1 MGQIKV
7 LDQNMVNNMIAG
19 GEVIER
25 PGGVVKELMENSID
39 AGATKTAVAIEDGG
53 RKLIS
58 VADKGFGMDAEDLD
72 PAFEPHT
79 AHTIGDVPLVV
90 FDERFKSCRL
100 RQGGRLADI
109 GPTLLEMMGPPKP
122 EEMTGQSLLEC

>member
-1 MGQIKV
+1 MGQIKA
-7 LDQNMVNNMIAG
+7 LDQNMINMIAA

-25 PGGVVKELMENSID
+25 PASVVKELMENSID
-39 AGATKTAVAIEDGG
+39 ARAGKIITSVEDGG

-58 VADKGFGMDAEDLD
+58 VADNGCGMDAEDLGR
-72 PAFEPHT
+72 AFEPHT
-79 AHTIGDVPLVV
+79 AHTTGDVPLVV

-109 GPTLLEMMGPPKP
+109 GPTLFEMMGLPKP